1 MLLLEERGGVSRL
14 MVILGAVTGVLIGF
28 SLAVLLT
35 LIAGVSLAGALNAL
49 AYTYASGPAIASIL
63 ALSGPIACS
72 AIGLTVAYRARLIT
86 IASEGQVIAGAI
98 AALWLLAYSGLKMGP
113 LEGFMAPLLL
123 SGLLGATIGFL
134 VALLKVKLHVNEI
147 LSSLMINYIILVV
160 ANYIIGGPFR
170 EGPFAIT
177 RSVPHEYRVS
187 YIIIPAVT
195 GLITLLLWFLMSRT
209 KLGLAVEAYGKAPR
223 AAETYGYNPSR
234 IIFSVAL
241 ISGFTAGIGGALM
254 ILGFQYSMS
263 PMSVF
268 PGYGYMG
275 VLVAWLSANNPLAAF
290 AASLFISSI
299 AVYGRLLQ
307 ASGVP
312 LGYVL
317 GAQALIVLSALT
329 AVTLV
334 KYRVRW
340 L

>member
-1 MLLLEERGGVSRL
+1 MLFLEERGRVSRL
-14 MVILGAVTGVLIGF
+14 TIILGTLAGVFAGF

-35 LIAGVSLAGALNAL
+35 LLAGVSLASVLGSLI
-49 AYTYASGPAIASIL
+49 YTYTSSSAIASIL
-63 ALSGPIACS
+63 ALSGPIAGS
-72 AIGLTVAYRARLIT
+72 AIGLTIAYRARFIT

-98 AALWLLAYSGLKMGP
+98 VVLWLLAYSGFKMGP
-113 LEGFMAPLLL
+113 LEGFILSLFL
-123 SGLLGATIGFL
+123 SGFVGASIGFL
-134 VALLKVKLHVNEI
+134 VALLKVKLYVNEI

-187 YIIIPAVT
+187 FTLIPLVT
-195 GLITLLLWFLMSRT
+195 GLITLALWILMFRS
-209 KLGLAVEAYGKAPR
+209 KLGLAVEAYGRAPK
-223 AAETYGYNPSR
+223 AAETYGHDPSR

-241 ISGFTAGIGGALM
+241 ISGFSAGVGGALM
-254 ILGFQYSMS
+254 MLGFQHSMS

-290 AASLFISSI
+290 VSSLFISSI